1 MAVREV
7 AVALVAVAFSPPPNL
22 PLKGNFAVD
31 AVAETMLIMFPLAL
45 GLAATAKPVITLF
58 AGQQYEA
65 GWPILA
71 TLALF
76 GLVYGFSP
84 AFSNILLIYGKTK
97 TILLVN
103 LRSVALSLTML
114 PTLQF
119 LGLGLRARTSE
130 TLHVNMQPNFCWT
143 PSRLKSAS

>member
-1 MAVREV
+1 
-7 AVALVAVAFSPPPNL
+7 
-22 PLKGNFAVD
+22 
-31 AVAETMLIMFPLAL
+31 MLTMFPLAL

-65 GWPILA
+65 GWPVLA

-84 AFSNILLIYGKTK
+84 AFSNLLLIYGKTK

-103 LRSVALSLTML
+103 LTSVALSLTML

-119 LGLGLRARTSE
+119 LGLTGLATVRG
-130 TLHVNMQPNFCWT
+130 
-143 PSRLKSAS
+143 ASLLLSFSLNVYFISKTIKIEIDRQTAWKALT